1 MMMKRRRLDWR
12 QRQSPNRLSS
22 VEAKSLAKS
31 DSAYKRINGLKQS
44 ERVRA
49 SFLSGG
55 TIKSVKRSDGSED
68 HK

>member
-1 MMMKRRRLDWR
+1 MMKRRRLDWR

-31 DSAYKRINGLKQS
+31 DSAYGLKQS

-49 SFLSGG
+49 SFLSGD